1 MQFNCLEAIAY
12 FTSLSRNP
20 KFSWQIANNHI
31 LSNYCLALLFISFS
45 HHYINESLAGK
56 KKDGISKECVFSSGW
71 NGPTWVHWAMKRPTQ
86 IKMRTQLQFLLTSS
100 NFNFKIL
107 KMVYQ
112 IPEFLSQFPLLI
124 PKNIC
129 IRNTMLWIN
138 VK

>member
-56 KKDGISKECVFSSGW
+56 KK
-71 NGPTWVHWAMKRPTQ
+71 
-86 IKMRTQLQFLLTSS
+86 
-100 NFNFKIL
+100 
-107 KMVYQ
+107 KMVFLKNVFFPVAEMVQ
-112 IPEFLSQFPLLI
+112 PEFIEQWKDQL
-124 PKNIC
+124 
-129 IRNTMLWIN
+129 R
-138 VK
+138 